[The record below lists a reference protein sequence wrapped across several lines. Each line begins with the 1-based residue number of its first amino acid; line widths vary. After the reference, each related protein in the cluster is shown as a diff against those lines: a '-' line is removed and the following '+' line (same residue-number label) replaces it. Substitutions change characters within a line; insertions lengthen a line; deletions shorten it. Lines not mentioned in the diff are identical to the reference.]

1 MSAEDTTV
9 SDLVC
14 QLDISLVAHLL
25 PSFQVVA
32 AVVRFLI
39 LFVLSSL
46 YPPFF
51 LAMAFQCTFI
61 SWYLFLCVIVHC
73 KSV

>member
-39 LFVLSSL
+39 LFVL
-46 YPPFF
+46 
-51 LAMAFQCTFI
+51 
-61 SWYLFLCVIVHC
+61 
-73 KSV
+73 